1 VLERPGRVLG
11 PVGRVLERPVGKVLL
26 RADMALGKVLGPSVG
41 RPVRTVPVSPVG
53 RGSGRRARKQV
64 DRVRERIQPG
74 TVQVLPVGT
83 RVGTVRVRP
92 GRTRLG
98 MLLESGATRGL
109 ELLGLWFS
117 WWLRWLRPA

>member
-1 VLERPGRVLG
+1 M
-11 PVGRVLERPVGKVLL
+11 GKVLL
-26 RADMALGKVLGPSVG
+26 RAGMALGKVLGPSVG
-41 RPVRTVPVSPVG
+41 RLVRTVPVSPVG
-53 RGSGRRARKQV
+53 RGFGRQARKQV

-98 MLLESGATRGL
+98 MLLEREVTGGL
-109 ELLGLWFS
+109 GPLGLWFS